1 MTDAEMEWLEEQRRN
16 VFTCFRCG
24 RFGLSQDFTLMDW
37 ETADGEERF
46 IYVCHGCLAKYG

>member
-1 MTDAEMEWLEEQRRN
+1 MEDVEKLLEEEHQKLL
-16 VFTCFRCG
+16 TCFRCG
-24 RFGLSQDFTLMDW
+24 CFGKSDQFTVLDW